1 MKQIEHEMVGSA
13 LTCIAALSTSKRED
27 SISARDLAISAT
39 TVPKYDL
46 HQSYRIVLYSF
57 ESFLTMLIQKLAKG
71 FAGWVCDTLDHEIKS
86 HLSGPDRSHAMV
98 DTARSTKKIS
108 SYAHG

>member
-1 MKQIEHEMVGSA
+1 MKQIEHETVDST

-46 HQSYRIVLYSF
+46 HQSYRIVL
-57 ESFLTMLIQKLAKG
+57 
-71 FAGWVCDTLDHEIKS
+71 
-86 HLSGPDRSHAMV
+86 
-98 DTARSTKKIS
+98 
-108 SYAHG
+108 